1 MALFNELCKKIIA
14 MVIYL
19 DMDEVLADTYGAHI
33 DIYNREFGEQ
43 LRLEDC
49 MGREVWQCVPEMR
62 QQSVRDHARTEGFF
76 SGLNPIEGSIPT
88 VEQLCKHHDVY
99 IASAAMQF
107 PNSLREKSDWL
118 DKYFPF
124 IPWQQRILLGHKH
137 ILQGD
142 ILIDD
147 RSFNLQHFKGRSL
160 LFTSPHNINEN
171 HFERVHD
178 WSEVARLLL

>member
-1 MALFNELCKKIIA
+1 

-33 DIYNREFGEQ
+33 ERYNLDFGEQ
-43 LRLEDC
+43 LTLEAC
-49 MGREVWQCVPEMR
+49 QGREVWQCVPEER

-76 SGLNPIEGSIPT
+76 SSLAPIENSIK
-88 VEQLCKHHDVY
+88 VVRELNRKYEVY

-118 DKYFPF
+118 DMHFPF
-124 IPWQQRILLGHKH
+124 ISWQNRILLGHKH
-137 ILQGD
+137 VLQGD

-147 RSFNLQHFKGRSL
+147 RSYNLQRFKGRPI
-160 LFTSPHNINEN
+160 LFTSPHNVHEN
-171 HFERVHD
+171 HFERVQD
-178 WSEVARLLL
+178 WEDVARLLL